1 MHLPATIAHEPA
13 PRHGIT
19 LLEVLIACGLLVI
32 GLSTM
37 AALLPA
43 SSARLAQAS
52 LADRAGVLASNALA
66 DSANRGL
73 VAVDTF
79 PTVSSTNPLAGRT
92 LAIGSLLGQLPGFG
106 VLPSGRKADE
116 YFTEPSEEGL
126 RRCGSP
132 RTFLLEDELLY
143 GPSPSVAAAPSN
155 AFSTSSDGSTGP
167 RQVRDGV
174 CWGATITPVDV
185 TKTPS
190 LAIFPAAGG
199 VARLTIAVFK
209 RRGEIIS
216 GEMKDA
222 MAIGVTRTN
231 SFYETDVLASGPLLR
246 PCTWVLAIPASPSTA
261 PRWFQVTSSW
271 TFEPPAAQ
279 TTRLIF
285 RNQQDFESATGT
297 GSTGSK
303 ATILAFEDLLR
314 VDEHLVTLN

>member
-13 PRHGIT
+13 MRRGIT

-66 DSANRGL
+66 DSANRCL

-106 VLPSGRKADE
+106 VLPSGRNANE
-116 YFTEPSEEGL
+116 YFTGPSDEGL

-132 RTFLLEDELLY
+132 RTFLLEDELQY
-143 GPSPSVAAAPSN
+143 GPSPSVASAPSN
-155 AFSTSSDGSTGP
+155 AFSTSGDGSTGP

-174 CWGATITPVDV
+174 CWGATITPQLVPPAV
-185 TKTPS
+185 GGAAV
-190 LAIFPAAGG
+190 LA
-199 VARLTIAVFK
+199 IAVFK
-209 RRGEIIS
+209 RS
-216 GEMKDA
+216 GTITSEEMKDA
-222 MAIGVTRTN
+222 MPVGVTRTN
-231 SFYETDVLASGPLLR
+231 SFYEADVLASGPLLR
-246 PCTWVLAIPASPSTA
+246 PCTWVLAIPANPSTA
-261 PRWFQVTSSW
+261 PRWFQVMSSW

-303 ATILAFEDLLR
+303 ATVLAFEDLLR

>member
-13 PRHGIT
+13 MRRGIT

-66 DSANRGL
+66 DSANRCL

-106 VLPSGRKADE
+106 VLPSGRNANE
-116 YFTEPSEEGL
+116 YFTGPSDEGL

-132 RTFLLEDELLY
+132 RTFLLEDELQY
-143 GPSPSVAAAPSN
+143 GPSPSVASAPSN
-155 AFSTSSDGSTGP
+155 AFSSSSDGSTGP

-174 CWGATITPVDV
+174 CWGATITPQLVPPAV
-185 TKTPS
+185 GGAAV
-190 LAIFPAAGG
+190 LA
-199 VARLTIAVFK
+199 IAVFK
-209 RRGEIIS
+209 RS
-216 GEMKDA
+216 GTITSEEMKDA
-222 MAIGVTRTN
+222 MPVGVTRTN
-231 SFYETDVLASGPLLR
+231 SFYEADVLASGPLLR

-285 RNQQDFESATGT
+285 RNQQDFEAATGT

-303 ATILAFEDLLR
+303 ATVLAFEDLLR

>member
-13 PRHGIT
+13 MRRGIT

-66 DSANRGL
+66 DSANRCL

-106 VLPSGRKADE
+106 VLPSGRNANE
-116 YFTEPSEEGL
+116 YFTGPSDEGL

-132 RTFLLEDELLY
+132 RTFLLEDELQY
-143 GPSPSVAAAPSN
+143 GPSPSVASAPSN
-155 AFSTSSDGSTGP
+155 AFSSSSDGSTGP

-174 CWGATITPVDV
+174 CWGATITPQLVPPAV
-185 TKTPS
+185 GGAAV
-190 LAIFPAAGG
+190 LA
-199 VARLTIAVFK
+199 IAVFK
-209 RRGEIIS
+209 RS
-216 GEMKDA
+216 GTITSEEMKDA
-222 MAIGVTRTN
+222 MPVGVTRTN
-231 SFYETDVLASGPLLR
+231 SFYEADVLASGPLLR
-246 PCTWVLAIPASPSTA
+246 PCTWVLAIPANPSTA
-261 PRWFQVTSSW
+261 PRWFQVMSSW

-285 RNQQDFESATGT
+285 RNQQDFEAATGT

-303 ATILAFEDLLR
+303 ATVLAFEDLLR

>member
-1 MHLPATIAHEPA
+1 MHLPATITHDPA
-13 PRHGIT
+13 PRRGIT

-106 VLPSGRKADE
+106 VLPSGRNANE
-116 YFTEPSEEGL
+116 YFTGPSDEGL

-132 RTFLLEDELLY
+132 RTFLLEDELQY
-143 GPSPSVAAAPSN
+143 GPPPSVSSAPSN

-174 CWGATITPVDV
+174 CWGATLTPQVFPPAV
-185 TKTPS
+185 GGAAV
-190 LAIFPAAGG
+190 LA
-199 VARLTIAVFK
+199 IAVFK
-209 RRGEIIS
+209 RS
-216 GEMKDA
+216 GTITSGDMKDA
-222 MAIGVTRTN
+222 MAIEVTRTN

>member
-1 MHLPATIAHEPA
+1 MHLTATITNNPA
-13 PRHGIT
+13 PRSGIT

-66 DSANRGL
+66 DSANRCL

-106 VLPSGRKADE
+106 VLPSGRDANE
-116 YFTEPSEEGL
+116 YFTAASDEGL
-126 RRCGSP
+126 KRCGSP

-143 GPSPSVAAAPSN
+143 GPPPSIADPPSN
-155 AFSTSSDGSTGP
+155 AFTIDGDGSPGP
-167 RQVRDGV
+167 RQVREGV
-174 CWGATITPVDV
+174 CWGATLTP
-185 TKTPS
+185 KSFP
-190 LAIFPAAGG
+190 PAAGG
-199 VARLTIAVFK
+199 VALLSIAVFK
-209 RRGEIIS
+209 RNGQMTS
-216 GEMKDA
+216 GEMKV
-222 MAIGVTRTN
+222 GLPVSVTRTGG
-231 SFYETDVLASGPLLR
+231 FYEADVLASGSLLR
-246 PCTWVLAIPASPSTA
+246 PCTWVLAIPSSPSTA
-261 PRWFQVTSSW
+261 PRWFQVMSSW

-285 RNQQDFESATGT
+285 RNQQDFESVTGT

-303 ATILAFEDLLR
+303 ATVFAFEGLVR

>member
-1 MHLPATIAHEPA
+1 MQLAATIAREPA
-13 PRHGIT
+13 PLRGIT

-66 DSANRGL
+66 DSANRCL

-106 VLPSGRKADE
+106 VLPSGRNANE
-116 YFTEPSEEGL
+116 YFTGPSDEGL

-132 RTFLLEDELLY
+132 RTFLLEDELQY
-143 GPSPSVAAAPSN
+143 GPSPSVASAPSN
-155 AFSTSSDGSTGP
+155 AFSSSSDGSTGP

-174 CWGATITPVDV
+174 CWGATITPQLVPPAV
-185 TKTPS
+185 GGAAV
-190 LAIFPAAGG
+190 LA
-199 VARLTIAVFK
+199 IAVFK
-209 RRGEIIS
+209 RS
-216 GEMKDA
+216 GTIASEEMKDA
-222 MAIGVTRTN
+222 MPVGVTRTN
-231 SFYETDVLASGPLLR
+231 SFYEADVLASGPLLR
-246 PCTWVLAIPASPSTA
+246 PCTWVLAIPANPSTA
-261 PRWFQVTSSW
+261 PRWFQVMSSW

>member
-1 MHLPATIAHEPA
+1 MHRPATITHAPA
-13 PRHGIT
+13 ARRGIT

-66 DSANRGL
+66 DSINRGL
-73 VAVDTF
+73 VAAENF
-79 PTVSSTNPLAGRT
+79 PTASAMNPLPGRT
-92 LAIGSLLGQLPGFG
+92 LAIGSLVGQLPGFG

-116 YFTEPSEEGL
+116 YFTVPSEEGR

-132 RTFLLEDELLY
+132 RTFLLEDEVQY
-143 GPSPSVAAAPSN
+143 GPSPSVASAPSN
-155 AFSTSSDGSTGP
+155 AFSTASDGSTGP

-174 CWGATITPVDV
+174 CWGATVTPQVF
-185 TKTPS
+185 P
-190 LAIFPAAGG
+190 PAAGG
-199 VARLTIAVFK
+199 AAVLAIAVFK
-209 RRGEIIS
+209 RS
-216 GEMKDA
+216 GDITSGDMKDA
-222 MAIGVTRTN
+222 MPVGVTRTN
-231 SFYETDVLASGPLLR
+231 SFYEADVLASGPLLR

-261 PRWFQVTSSW
+261 PRWFQVMSSW

-303 ATILAFEDLLR
+303 ATVFAFEGLIR